1 MISWFRKLWRD
12 KRGNAL
18 LIMGAALPMIVGVP
32 ALQAIRSSGPCGS
45 ASFSALPNSAAIAGV
60 YTRQSAAGSTS
71 GVSAAVTH
79 DLTLNDHNWMSLS
92 SVPTIT

>member
-1 MISWFRKLWRD
+1 MRF
-12 KRGNAL
+12 
-18 LIMGAALPMIVGVP
+18 LIMGACTPYDLSAVP

-45 ASFSALPNSAAIAGV
+45 ASFSALPTLAAIAGV

-71 GVSAAVTH
+71 GVLAAVTH